1 MMPLIR
7 VQSKLYGS
15 FIIRT
20 TYCLSVLVTY
30 SYCHLI
36 SQTRNPY
43 SIVLIILHGSIQ
55 GSSPE
60 FLPKSRSIQPLRTQ
74 NLLSFHD
81 VNVIE

>member
-20 TYCLSVLVTY
+20 TYSLSVLVNY

-60 FLPKSRSIQPLRTQ
+60 FFFAKIPVNTTIKDSKFIV
-74 NLLSFHD
+74 LS
-81 VNVIE
+81 